1 MKYIRQYHFTI
12 FSTIKSEIMKNSNY
26 FTATRDA
33 IFASVFYAFLLFSG
47 SCTFSQ
53 EIEQGDETLSPYF
66 FVQSDDP
73 ETDLMPLKSTEADV
87 SIAGVIADVTVR
99 QVYRNEGR
107 NVLEAIYV
115 FPASTRAAVYAM
127 KMKIGEREIDAVI
140 QEKQQARQ
148 MYQEAREQG
157 KTASLLE
164 QKRPNVFQMQVANI
178 LPGDNIEVE
187 LKYTELL
194 IPESAVY
201 QFVYPTVVGP
211 RYSNQTITDAP
222 EDGWISNPY
231 LEEGKLPDYS
241 FDLKV
246 RLNAGLSV
254 REIIS
259 SSHEINVK
267 YLNRTEAEISLKN
280 PEVFQGDRDFILRY
294 RLAGKQIQSGVLLF
308 EGTDENYFLAMIQ
321 PPQRVTSDIIPPR
334 EYVFIVDVSG
344 SMHGFPL
351 DISKKL
357 MKNLLTNL
365 RTTDKFNVLLFAGSS
380 QALFTSSMSAT
391 SENIGKA
398 IYLLDR
404 QQGGG
409 GTELLPALR
418 RALAM
423 KSPDDISRTFVA
435 VTDGYVSVEKEAF
448 DLISE
453 NLGNANFFAFG
464 IGSSVNRYLIEG
476 MSHVGNGESFIVTS
490 QKEAGKISEKFR
502 KYISSPVLTS
512 IKLAYPGFN
521 AYDIQP
527 SSYPDVFAEKPLIV
541 IGKYKGDLSGLI
553 KVSGKT
559 AGNVFSESFE
569 LRSLKPKK
577 SNLAL
582 KYLWA
587 REKIRLLDDYTR
599 VDHNQDLV
607 QQITNLGLKYNLL
620 TNYTSFIAIDSEVRN
635 DGKNITTVKQ
645 PLPLPQGVSNY
656 AVGNASYK
664 GGFART
670 AKYAAQPMAV
680 HEAVEHSLS
689 VDLEVDMEDTDEVFL
704 TVEKMPA
711 YPGGMQEF
719 NRYVSESL
727 IIPAGTKAVNQKALV
742 EFVVDVDGSVKDIRV
757 ITNVDKALRDEI
769 IRVFKACKKWTPG
782 LQGGRAVKVKMIV
795 PVILKSLK

>member
-1 MKYIRQYHFTI
+1 MKI
-12 FSTIKSEIMKNSNY
+12 SNY
-26 FTATRDA
+26 YFVTRNALYLVILHAFFFFT
-33 IFASVFYAFLLFSG
+33 G
-47 SCTFSQ
+47 SCTLGQ
-53 EIEQGDETLSPYF
+53 EKSEEDETLSPYF

-73 ETDLMPLKSTEADV
+73 ETDRMPLKSTEAKIN
-87 SIAGVIADVTVR
+87 IAGVIADVTIR
-99 QVYRNEGR
+99 QVYQNEGK

-148 MYQEAREQG
+148 MYEEAKDQG

-178 LPGDNIEVE
+178 LPGDNIVVE

-194 IPESAVY
+194 VPENAVY

-211 RYSNQTITDAP
+211 RYSNQTAAEAP
-222 EDGWISNPY
+222 EDGWVSNPY

-246 RLNAGLSV
+246 LLHAGLSV
-254 REIIS
+254 KDIIS
-259 SSHEINVK
+259 STHEINVN
-267 YLNRTEAEISLKN
+267 YLSKSQAEISLKN

-294 RLAGKQIQSGVLLF
+294 KLAGKQIQSGVLLF
-308 EGTDENYFLAMIQ
+308 EDTDEHYFLAMIQ
-321 PPQRVTSDIIPPR
+321 PPQRVVSEMIPPR

-351 DISKKL
+351 DISKEL
-357 MKNLLTNL
+357 MKNLLSNL
-365 RTTDKFNVLLFAGSS
+365 RAIDKFNVLLFAGSS
-380 QALFTSSMSAT
+380 QALFANSMSAT
-391 SENIGKA
+391 PENIKQA
-398 IYLLDR
+398 VYLIDR

-409 GTELLPALR
+409 GTELLPALQK
-418 RALAM
+418 ALAM
-423 KSPDDISRTFVA
+423 KSSDDISRTFIA
-435 VTDGYVSVEKEAF
+435 VTDGYVSVEKETF

-476 MSHVGNGESFIVTS
+476 MSHVGNGESFIITDS
-490 QKEAGKISEKFR
+490 KDAGKTSEKFR
-502 KYISSPVLTS
+502 KYISSPVLTG
-512 IKLAYPGFN
+512 IKLEYPGFN
-521 AYDIQP
+521 VYDVQP

-541 IGKYKGDLSGLI
+541 IGKYKGDPAGLI
-553 KVSGKT
+553 RVTGKT
-559 AGNVFSESFE
+559 ASGIFSESFDMKN
-569 LRSLKPKK
+569 LKSSK

-599 VDHNQDLV
+599 VGENQDLV
-607 QQITNLGLKYNLL
+607 RQITNLGLKYNLL
-620 TNYTSFIAIDSEVRN
+620 TNYTSFIAIDTEVRN

-656 AVGNASYK
+656 AVGKSSGK
-664 GGFART
+664 GFART
-670 AKYAAQPMAV
+670 ANYSAQPMA
-680 HEAVEHSLS
+680 ERKSMDYLS
-689 VDLEVDMEDTDEVFL
+689 VEVEPDVIMEAEKVFL
-704 TVEKMPA
+704 VAETMPA

-719 NRYVSESL
+719 NDYIAKNLV
-727 IIPAGTKAVNQKALV
+727 IPADLKASNQKVLV
-742 EFVVDVDGSVKDIRV
+742 EFIVDLDGSIKEIRV
-757 ITNVDKALRDEI
+757 LTNVDEKIRNEI
-769 IRVFKACKKWTPG
+769 IRVLKACKRWTPG
-782 LQGGRAVKVKMIV
+782 MQQGKAVKVKMIV
-795 PVILKSLK
+795 PVVLHSLK

>member
-1 MKYIRQYHFTI
+1 MK
-12 FSTIKSEIMKNSNY
+12 SSNY
-26 FTATRDA
+26 FLVTRNA
-33 IFASVFYAFLLFSG
+33 LFVLMFNAFLIFSG
-47 SCTFSQ
+47 SCTIGQ
-53 EIEQGDETLSPYF
+53 EKSEGDETLSPYF

-73 ETDLMPLKSTEADV
+73 ETDLMPLKSTEAEV
-87 SIAGVIADVTVR
+87 NIAGVIADITIR
-99 QVYRNEGR
+99 QIYKNEGR
-107 NVLEAIYV
+107 NVLEAVYV

-127 KMKIGEREIDAVI
+127 KMKIGEREIEAVI

-148 MYQEAREQG
+148 MYEEAKDQG

-194 IPESAVY
+194 VPENAVY

-211 RYSNQTITDAP
+211 RYSNQTAAEAP

-231 LEEGKLPDYS
+231 LEEGKLPDYT
-241 FDLKV
+241 FNLKV
-246 RLNAGLSV
+246 KLNAGLAVKDILST
-254 REIIS
+254 
-259 SSHEINVK
+259 SHDINVNYYNK
-267 YLNRTEAEISLKN
+267 KEAEITLKN
-280 PEVFQGDRDFILRY
+280 PEVFQGDRDFILKY
-294 RLAGKQIQSGVLLF
+294 KLAGKQIQSGVLLF
-308 EGTDENYFLAMIQ
+308 EDMNEKYFLAMIQ
-321 PPQRVTSDIIPPR
+321 PPQRVANDMIPPR

-351 DISKKL
+351 DISKEL
-357 MKNLLTNL
+357 MRNLLTSL
-365 RTTDKFNVLLFAGSS
+365 RSIDKFNVLLFAGSS
-380 QALFTSSMSAT
+380 QALFASSISAT
-391 SENIGKA
+391 SENIKKA
-398 IYLLDR
+398 INLIDH

-409 GTELLPALR
+409 GTELLPALK

-423 KSPDDISRTFVA
+423 KSSDDISRTFIA

-476 MSHVGNGESFIVTS
+476 MSHVGNGESFVITS
-490 QKEAGKISEKFR
+490 QKEAGKTSEKFR
-502 KYISSPVLTS
+502 QYISSPVLTS
-512 IKLAYPGFN
+512 IKLEYRGFG

-541 IGKYKGDLSGLI
+541 IGKYKGDPSGLI
-553 KVSGKT
+553 SVSGKT
-559 AGNVFSESFE
+559 AGGLFSESFE
-569 LRSLKPKK
+569 LKSIKPKK

-599 VDHNQDLV
+599 VDGDRDLI

-645 PLPLPQGVSNY
+645 PLPLPHGVSNY
-656 AVGNASYK
+656 AVGGYSGK
-664 GGFART
+664 GYART
-670 AKYAAQPMAV
+670 AKYTSQPMAV
-680 HEAVEHSLS
+680 HEAVEYSLA
-689 VDLEVDMEDTDEVFL
+689 VDKQVDSENEDAVFL
-704 TVEKMPA
+704 MVEKMPS

-719 NRYVSESL
+719 NRYVSENL
-727 IIPAGTKAVNQKALV
+727 LIPAGIKAVNQKVLV
-742 EFVVDVDGSVKDIRV
+742 EFVVDLDGSIINIRV
-757 ITNVDKALRDEI
+757 ITSVDQKIKDEI

-782 LQGGRAVKVKMIV
+782 MQRGKAVKVKMIV
-795 PVILKSLK
+795 PVVL

>member
-1 MKYIRQYHFTI
+1 
-12 FSTIKSEIMKNSNY
+12 MKNSNC
-26 FTATRDA
+26 FLVTRSA
-33 IFASVFYAFLLFSG
+33 MYALMINAFLFFSG
-47 SCTFSQ
+47 SCTLSQ
-53 EIEQGDETLSPYF
+53 EKGEGDETLSPYF
-66 FVQSDDP
+66 FIQSDNP
-73 ETDLMPLKSTEADV
+73 ETDLMPLKSTEAEIN
-87 SIAGVIADVTVR
+87 IAGVIADVTIR
-99 QVYRNEGR
+99 QVYKNEGR

-148 MYQEAREQG
+148 MYQDAKDQG

-194 IPESAVY
+194 IPESAIY

-211 RYSNQTITDAP
+211 RYSNQTAAEAP

-231 LEEGKLPDYS
+231 LEEGKLADYS

-246 RLNAGLSV
+246 KLNTGLSV
-254 REIIS
+254 KDVVS
-259 SSHEINVK
+259 SSHDINVK
-267 YLNRTEAEISLKN
+267 YLSRSQAEISLKN
-280 PEVFQGDRDFILRY
+280 PEIFQGDRDFILRY
-294 RLAGKQIQSGVLLF
+294 KLAGKQIQSGVLLF
-308 EGTDENYFLAMIQ
+308 EDLNENYFLAMIQ
-321 PPQRVTSDIIPPR
+321 PPQRVASEMIPPR

-351 DISKKL
+351 DISKEL
-357 MKNLLTNL
+357 MKNLLSNL

-380 QALFTSSMSAT
+380 QALFEHSMSAT
-391 SENIGKA
+391 PENIKRG
-398 IYLLDR
+398 IYLIDK

-409 GTELLPALR
+409 GTELLPALK

-423 KSPDDISRTFVA
+423 KSSDDISRTLVA

-448 DLISE
+448 DLISG

-476 MSHVGNGESFIVTS
+476 MSHVGNGESFIITN
-490 QKEAGKISEKFR
+490 QKEAGKTSEKFR
-502 KYISSPVLTS
+502 KYISSPVLTN
-512 IKLAYPGFN
+512 IKLEYPGFSV
-521 AYDIQP
+521 YDIQP
-527 SSYPDVFAEKPLIV
+527 ISYPDVFAEKPLIV
-541 IGKYKGDLSGLI
+541 FGKYKGEPAGLI
-553 KVSGKT
+553 KVTGKT
-559 AGNVFSESFE
+559 ASGIFSESFD
-569 LRSLKPKK
+569 LKSLKSQN

-599 VDHNQDLV
+599 VGGEQDLV
-607 QQITNLGLKYNLL
+607 KQITNLGLKYNLL

-656 AVGNASYK
+656 AVGGSPGK
-664 GGFART
+664 GFARK
-670 AKYAAQPMAV
+670 ASYAAPSTAMP
-680 HEAVEHSLS
+680 EAAEHLS
-689 VDLEVDMEDTDEVFL
+689 VDELQVDYGEDKAVFMV
-704 TVEKMPA
+704 VEKMPS

-719 NRYVSESL
+719 NRYISQNL
-727 IIPAGTKAVNQKALV
+727 MIPADIKAINQKVLV
-742 EFVVDVDGSVKDIRV
+742 EFVVDVDGSIDDIRV
-757 ITNVDKALRDEI
+757 LTNVDSKIRNEI

-782 LQGGRAVKVKMIV
+782 MQRGKAVKVKMIV
-795 PVILKSLK
+795 PIALPDFKIRK